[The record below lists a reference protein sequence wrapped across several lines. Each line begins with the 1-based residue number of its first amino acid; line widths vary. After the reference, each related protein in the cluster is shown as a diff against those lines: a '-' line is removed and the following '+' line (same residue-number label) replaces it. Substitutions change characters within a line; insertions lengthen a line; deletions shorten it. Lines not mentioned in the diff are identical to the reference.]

1 MLLVS
6 LKESHVAR
14 GVDVVSF
21 SFSPDS
27 ISRNQRSREI
37 TLNFFSIDRFQFLP
51 AWGSTRRSMSQK
63 GKYVYKFCVCDF
75 VMEIFGGVVLN
86 KSERVKKK
94 SKTASRYICLFLS

>member
-1 MLLVS
+1 MSLVS
-6 LKESHVAR
+6 LKESHVGR

-37 TLNFFSIDRFQFLP
+37 TLNFFSIDCYQFLP

-94 SKTASRYICLFLS
+94 SKTVS